1 MLNTIGD
8 IQDEI
13 LVRLE
18 AGTATSGLYTDTIL
32 NDWINQSHRWASGY
46 RKWPFTEGK
55 VSTTLSLDGQDA
67 QDYPEGWKAD
77 SIRIVQIG
85 GKRYQKLNYE
95 DWLIFREDRASD
107 DEKVYSDFARRLFV
121 NPNGASGT
129 LAVFGQYTPAPIDVT
144 DKGAITVFSNN
155 EDEGNEAMLLEM
167 ISFAKTR
174 EGKPK
179 EAEYWHRRAIE
190 ILNGIWERVGE
201 EQFGYHSKNRG
212 MFKRIDV
219 LEGALE
225 DELLKRDQFF

>member
-55 VSTTLSLDGQDA
+55 VSTTLSLDGQNA

-95 DWLIFREDRASD
+95 DWLIFREDRPDD
-107 DEKVYSDFARRLFV
+107 DERIYSDFARRLFV

-129 LAVFGQYTPAPIDVT
+129 LAAFGQFTPAAIDVT
-144 DKGAITVFSNN
+144 DKTATTVFSNN

-167 ISFAKTR
+167 MSFAKTR